1 MYHITV
7 KTQNEEALEKCQLD
21 FFKFF
26 DQNCH
31 VISKQVPT
39 NSDGQQRAVAIVCIV
54 LGGLMTPWVNHLRGA
69 LPH

>member
-39 NSDGQQRAVAIVCIV
+39 NSDGQQRAIPTTFTICV
-54 LGGLMTPWVNHLRGA
+54 LLEHT
-69 LPH
+69 